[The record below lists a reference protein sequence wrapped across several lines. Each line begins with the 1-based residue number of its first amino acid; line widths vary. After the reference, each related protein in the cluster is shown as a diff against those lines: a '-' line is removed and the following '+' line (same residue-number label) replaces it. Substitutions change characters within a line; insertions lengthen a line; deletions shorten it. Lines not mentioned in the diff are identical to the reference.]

1 MKKYSFVP
9 SFFPGF
15 TASVLTGMGVVV
27 LTMSAAAQTTAP
39 AGAAAPATGTA
50 APVDATAQMSNDVP
64 VIPEKKTK
72 GKDDKVV
79 QSKDTKKA
87 MRKESKEKKANPLLG
102 EDAKLPDKMLFDKA
116 TEATKHGHYDVAR
129 LDLQTLLNT
138 YPDSQYQMQAKL
150 AIADSWYREG
160 GTAALTQAESEY
172 ADFRVFFPNAPEAA
186 EAQMRIGDIYFRQ
199 MDKPDRDYA
208 KAVHAEEEY
217 RRMLTDYPDSTLV
230 PAAQQ
235 RLREVQEALASRE
248 AAVAAYYS
256 TRNNWPATIARYK
269 TVVDTYP
276 QYSHMDDV
284 LIGLGDAYA
293 AEAKYVRTLNLPE
306 APKSRLEQTYDGQA
320 AAAYRQVVLE
330 HSASAHVDDAKD
342 RLAAM
347 NLPIPVPTPEQV
359 AASTALENSRAQ
371 YRLKDRA
378 TLLFMHQPDVVTA
391 ARIGDPPLV
400 DAKPTLAPQVTK
412 QIVADY
418 TAAMSPTA
426 APAAAPAANAAAPT
440 NTAAAPAAVAPAA
453 PAGPLKFEEVPTAG
467 HGAASNSDVITTT
480 PVDTSRPA
488 GNSVGVEVLSTHG
501 ATTPSNDPNS
511 QLMPAAATNAAPL
524 PAVEKAAEAPDA
536 VNEANGATTPAG
548 QTPNANG
555 KKGKP
560 ASDKEDDS
568 SSSKHPP
575 KKGLKKLNPFSK

>member
-1 MKKYSFVP
+1 
-9 SFFPGF
+9 
-15 TASVLTGMGVVV
+15 
-27 LTMSAAAQTTAP
+27 
-39 AGAAAPATGTA
+39 
-50 APVDATAQMSNDVP
+50 
-64 VIPEKKTK
+64 
-72 GKDDKVV
+72 
-79 QSKDTKKA
+79 
-87 MRKESKEKKANPLLG
+87 
-102 EDAKLPDKMLFDKA
+102 
-116 TEATKHGHYDVAR
+116 
-129 LDLQTLLNT
+129 
-138 YPDSQYQMQAKL
+138 
-150 AIADSWYREG
+150 
-160 GTAALTQAESEY
+160 
-172 ADFRVFFPNAPEAA
+172 
-186 EAQMRIGDIYFRQ
+186 
-199 MDKPDRDYA
+199 
-208 KAVHAEEEY
+208 
-217 RRMLTDYPDSTLV
+217 
-230 PAAQQ
+230 
-235 RLREVQEALASRE
+235 
-248 AAVAAYYS
+248 
-256 TRNNWPATIARYK
+256 
-269 TVVDTYP
+269 
-276 QYSHMDDV
+276 
-284 LIGLGDAYA
+284 
-293 AEAKYVRTLNLPE
+293 
-306 APKSRLEQTYDGQA
+306 
-320 AAAYRQVVLE
+320 
-330 HSASAHVDDAKD
+330 
-342 RLAAM
+342 M

-418 TAAMSPTA
+418 TAAMNPNAT
-426 APAAAPAANAAAPT
+426 PAAAPAANAAAPT
-440 NTAAAPAAVAPAA
+440 NTAAAPAAVAPAT
-453 PAGPLKFEEVPTAG
+453 PAGPLKFEEVPAAG

-480 PVDTSRPA
+480 PTDTSRPA

-575 KKGLKKLNPFSK
+575 KKGLKKLNPFAK

>member
-1 MKKYSFVP
+1 MFLT
-9 SFFPGF
+9 FFPGF
-15 TASVLTGMGVVV
+15 TASVLTGMGVVA

-39 AGAAAPATGTA
+39 AGAAAPATGAA

-102 EDAKLPDKMLFDKA
+102 EDAKLPDKQLFDKA

-235 RLREVQEALASRE
+235 RLREVQEALATRE
-248 AAVAAYYS
+248 AAVAEYYAS
-256 TRNNWPATIARYK
+256 RNNWPATIARFK
-269 TVVDTYP
+269 TVVGY
-276 QYSHMDDV
+276 
-284 LIGLGDAYA
+284 L
-293 AEAKYVRTLNLPE
+293 
-306 APKSRLEQTYDGQA
+306 
-320 AAAYRQVVLE
+320 
-330 HSASAHVDDAKD
+330 SAVQPHGRSA
-342 RLAAM
+342 
-347 NLPIPVPTPEQV
+347 
-359 AASTALENSRAQ
+359 
-371 YRLKDRA
+371 DRA
-378 TLLFMHQPDVVTA
+378 GRCVCGRGEVC
-391 ARIGDPPLV
+391 
-400 DAKPTLAPQVTK
+400 
-412 QIVADY
+412 
-418 TAAMSPTA
+418 
-426 APAAAPAANAAAPT
+426 ANAESAGGSE
-440 NTAAAPAAVAPAA
+440 V
-453 PAGPLKFEEVPTAG
+453 PAGADVRWAG
-467 HGAASNSDVITTT
+467 SGGVSHGG
-480 PVDTSRPA
+480 A
-488 GNSVGVEVLSTHG
+488 GALCLSACG
-501 ATTPSNDPNS
+501 
-511 QLMPAAATNAAPL
+511 
-524 PAVEKAAEAPDA
+524 
-536 VNEANGATTPAG
+536 
-548 QTPNANG
+548 
-555 KKGKP
+555 
-560 ASDKEDDS
+560 
-568 SSSKHPP
+568 
-575 KKGLKKLNPFSK
+575 